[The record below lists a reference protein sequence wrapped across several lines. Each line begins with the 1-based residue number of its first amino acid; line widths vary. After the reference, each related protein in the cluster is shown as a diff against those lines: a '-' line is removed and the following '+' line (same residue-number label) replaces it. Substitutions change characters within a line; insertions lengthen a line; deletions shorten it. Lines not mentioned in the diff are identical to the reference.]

1 MRIKVNPHAFTDAQ
15 LQPAAAILQSGGICA
30 FPTETVYGL
39 GANAF
44 DEAATKKI
52 FEAKGRPQD
61 NPLIVHVADRAQLD
75 EICIVSP
82 LAEKL
87 MDRFWG
93 GPLTLILPK
102 TDAVPLSV
110 TAGLST
116 VAVRMP
122 SHPIANALIRL
133 SGLPIAAP
141 SANLSGKPSPTRAS
155 HVVSDLEGRA
165 DCIID
170 GGDCLWGVE
179 STVLDLTVSPPA
191 ILRPGAVTKEELA
204 EEIGEVIYGTGI
216 GAPKSPGMKYTHYAP
231 KAPVYIA
238 EGEDALSRIYN
249 AAAKYNAPGILYY
262 KTAMPSVYAS
272 ISAGDNAQEYAARL
286 FFALREF
293 DKLNVDV
300 IFAIPPEEGGMG
312 DAVRNRLFKAAGGKT
327 I

>member
-1 MRIKVNPHAFTDAQ
+1 MRIEANPLKFNNEQ
-15 LQPAAAILQSGGICA
+15 LLPAAAILQSGGICA

-44 DEAATKKI
+44 DEAAVAKI
-52 FEAKGRPQD
+52 FKAKGRPQD
-61 NPLIVHVADRAQLD
+61 NPLIVHVAEKEQLD
-75 EICIVSP
+75 DICIVSP

-87 MDRFWG
+87 IARFWG

-102 TDAVPLSV
+102 TDRVPLSV
-110 TAGLST
+110 TAGLQT

-122 SHPIANALIRL
+122 SHPIAHVLIRL

-141 SANLSGKPSPTRAS
+141 SANLSGKPSPTRAA
-155 HVVSDLEGRA
+155 HVIADMDGRA

-204 EEIGEVIYGTGI
+204 EEIGEVIYGTGV

-231 KAPVYIA
+231 NAPVFIA
-238 EGEDALSRIYN
+238 EGADAVARICS
-249 AAAKYNAPGILYY
+249 AAAKYKHPGILYY
-262 KTAMPSVYAS
+262 DVIPPALPVA
-272 ISAGDNAQEYAARL
+272 ISAGNTAAEYAARL

-293 DKLNVDV
+293 DEKGADV
-300 IFAIPPEEGGMG
+300 IFAIPPAEGGMG
-312 DAVRNRLFKAAGGKT
+312 DAVRNRLFKAAGGKF

>member
-1 MRIKVNPHAFTDAQ
+1 MRITVNPHAFTDMQ
-15 LQPAAAILQSGGICA
+15 LESAAAILKGGGICA

-44 DEAATKKI
+44 DENAVKKI

-61 NPLIVHVADRAQLD
+61 NPLIVHVWDRNQLD
-75 EICIVSP
+75 DICFVTP
-82 LAEKL
+82 VAEKL
-87 MDRFWG
+87 MDKFWG

-102 TDAVPLSV
+102 KESIPYSV
-110 TAGLST
+110 TAGLET
-116 VAVRMP
+116 VAVRLP
-122 SHPIANALIRL
+122 SHPVANALIRL

-141 SANLSGKPSPTRAS
+141 SANLSGKPSPTRAA
-155 HVVSDLEGRA
+155 HVVADLDGRA

-191 ILRPGAVTKEELA
+191 VLRPGAVTKEEIA
-204 EEIGEVIYGTGI
+204 EVIGEVIYGTGV

-231 KAPVYIA
+231 EAPVYIA
-238 EGEDALSRIYN
+238 EGEDALNRIFME
-249 AAAKYNAPGILYY
+249 AKKYKNPGILYFQTE
-262 KTAMPSVYAS
+262 KPEGFKSVF
-272 ISAGDNAQEYAARL
+272 AGKNEKEYAANL

-293 DKLNVDV
+293 DKMGVDV
-300 IFAIPPEEGGMG
+300 IFAIPPSEGGMG
-312 DAVRNRLFKAAGGKT
+312 DAVRNRLFKSAGGKT